1 MILENRGFLTLEDVY
16 VSSIDF
22 YNQVKDKRWPILHAE
37 SSHSI
42 SYVKRQLLKLVVYCI
57 DSRTHF
63 NFNLRKFD

>member
-42 SYVKRQLLKLVVYCI
+42 SYVKRQLLKLVVYCNRL
-57 DSRTHF
+57 SNAF
-63 NFNLRKFD
+63 QLQSAKV